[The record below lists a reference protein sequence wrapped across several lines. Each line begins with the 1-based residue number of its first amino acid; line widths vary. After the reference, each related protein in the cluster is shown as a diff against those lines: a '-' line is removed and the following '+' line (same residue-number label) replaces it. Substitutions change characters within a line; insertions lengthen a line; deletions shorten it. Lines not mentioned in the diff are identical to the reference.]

1 MKILLVCP
9 PTNEGV
15 IGVEKFLLFEPLALE
30 YIGAA
35 VNEDHEVKLLDLR
48 ISGLEEFPKIIE
60 TFQPDIIGSGG
71 FTVDVYNIRKIM
83 KIAKQ
88 TASGVVTVVGGH
100 HATMVPQ
107 DFFEEEIDIV
117 VAGEGTG
124 PFKKIC
130 RQLAA
135 SGGLEDIENI
145 YFKKNGQMAFTFAQ
159 EHPPLDS
166 MPAPARELTAE
177 FRHNYKFTL
186 LSGVTPIALLRG
198 SLGCW
203 FSCKFC
209 SVRKLTSQKLL
220 SHSVERVVDELASI
234 QEPYV
239 FWVDDEIFLEH
250 ERAFTLAK
258 KIKQAGIRKQ
268 HLISCRADTVCKH
281 PELLKAWS
289 EIGLHSVFIGFE
301 SHSDEGLKK
310 MRKGSTIES
319 NREAVRICHEYN
331 VQVRGNFIVRPDFS
345 KKDFKECVNFV
356 KKMDVDVLGFSIM
369 TPLPGTEL
377 YDECKDSLI
386 THNYNLYDLAHAVT
400 PTSLPLKEFHRQH
413 GLLYDR
419 ALTLRKKLSLLRKMT
434 PEVRKFIMSS
444 RKEVEKTLR
453 NAYLDY

>member
-35 VNEDHEVKLLDLR
+35 VKDAHQVKLLDLR
-48 ISGLEEFPKIIE
+48 IAGIEEYKKTVE
-60 TFQPDIIGSGG
+60 TFQPDIIGTGG
-71 FTVDVYNIRKIM
+71 FTVDVHNIKRIM

-88 TASGVVTVVGGH
+88 VSPGIVTVVGGH
-100 HATMVPQ
+100 HATMVPR
-107 DFFEEEIDIV
+107 DFFEEEIDIIV
-117 VAGEGTG
+117 SGEGTG
-124 PFKKIC
+124 PFRKIC
-130 RQLAA
+130 DQVSV
-135 SGGLEDIENI
+135 SGGLENIENI
-145 YFKKNGQMAFTFAQ
+145 YFRKNGQMVFTFPK

-166 MPAPARELTAE
+166 LPAPARELTAE

-186 LSGVTPIALLRG
+186 LSGVTAIALIRG

-209 SVRKLTSQKLL
+209 AVRRLTGQKLL
-220 SHSVERVVDELASI
+220 NHSVQRVVEELASI
-234 QEPYV
+234 REPYV

-250 ERAFTLAK
+250 ERALTLAK
-258 KIKQAGIRKQ
+258 EIKQAGIRKQ

-281 PELLKAWS
+281 PELLKAWAD
-289 EIGLHSVFIGFE
+289 IGLHSVFIGFE

-319 NREAVRICHEYN
+319 NREAVRICHQYN
-331 VQVRGNFIVRPDFS
+331 IKVRGNFIVRPDFS

-377 YDECKDSLI
+377 YDECEDILT
-386 THNYNLYDLAHAVT
+386 THDYNLYDLAHAVT
-400 PTSLPLKEFHRQH
+400 PTRLPLKEFHRQH

-419 ALTLRKKLSLLRKMT
+419 TLTLRKKISLLRQMT
-434 PEVRKFIMSS
+434 PEVRKFIMAS
-444 RKEVEKTLR
+444 RKEVERTLR